1 MIQFGPAQLLRT
13 LSAAT
18 LLMVATGSVGPLAQS
33 GPTPRFYNGRL
44 EPPAG
49 RVLHGWGQF
58 SSQWDR
64 SAPAGTGDEAG
75 LTSYERAVSP
85 YRPALLS
92 FYTALDESLMPQFA
106 ERYKQLAIQRGFF
119 VTQLAIYFQSYQRDA
134 ALGMRDPEVVMLL
147 DTIRAAR
154 NPVLMR
160 IGSEFNNPSA
170 PYDPSL
176 FIQAF
181 RGIVQRIREA
191 RLDNAATVWNASAA
205 GLGGTNFMR
214 WYPGDDV
221 VDWWGIDLFDRKDFD
236 QPQLAEFLTRATSHQ
251 KPVVICEASPVFRA
265 ATPGQVR
272 GPKSDAEAAAWYE
285 ALTQLIR
292 QHAEI
297 QAVAVIS
304 VGGRLP
310 HSILPGPGWP
320 DTRIHQWPK
329 ATAVWKKFLSEKR
342 FINAQDA
349 EAIYPRAR

>member
-1 MIQFGPAQLLRT
+1 MIRFRPTQLVRT

-18 LLMVATGSVGPLAQS
+18 LLIVATGSVAPLAQS
-33 GPTPRFYNGRL
+33 VSAARFDKARL

-58 SSQWDR
+58 SSQWDKGAR
-64 SAPAGTGDEAG
+64 EGTGDDAD

-92 FYTALDESLMPQFA
+92 FYTALDESLLPQFA
-106 ERYKQLAIQRGFF
+106 ERYKQLAARRGFF
-119 VTQLAIYFQSYQRDA
+119 VAQLALYFQSFQRDA
-134 ALGMRDPEVVMLL
+134 SVGMRDPEMVMLL

-154 NPVLMR
+154 NPVLIR
-160 IGSEFNNPSA
+160 IGYEFNNPEA

-176 FIQAF
+176 FIQTF
-181 RGIVQRIREA
+181 RGAAQRIREA
-191 RLDNAATVWNASAA
+191 QLDNVATVWNATAA
-205 GLGGTNFMR
+205 GFGGMNFMR

-236 QPQLAEFLTRATSHQ
+236 RPQLADFLEKATSHQ
-251 KPVVICEASPVFRA
+251 KPVVICEASPVFGG
-265 ATPGQVR
+265 ATPGQLH
-272 GPKSDAEAAAWYE
+272 GPESDAEAAAWYQK
-285 ALTQLIR
+285 LTQLISH
-292 QHAEI
+292 HAEI

-304 VGGRLP
+304 VDWRRL
-310 HSILPGPGWP
+310 HSTLPGSGWP

-342 FINAQDA
+342 IINAQDA
-349 EAIYPRAR
+349 EAIYPLAR